1 MPRVIPPIGI
11 ESFRELR
18 EKNCYY
24 IDKTC
29 FIEDIME
36 DSFKVLL
43 FTRPRRFGKTLT
55 MSMLADFL
63 DIRMDSRQLFEG
75 LQVSKN
81 DSLCRKWMNQRPVLL
96 ATRLITDILFD
107 TISYFD
113 YREDYYHA
121 FLTGL
126 FTGAGYAVESNHEY
140 GLGKPDL
147 VVWDRKIVEL
157 S

>member
-1 MPRVIPPIGI
+1 MSRVIPPIGI

-75 LQVSKN
+75 LQVLKN
-81 DSLCRKWMNQRPVLL
+81 DSLCRKWMSQRPVLFVTLKNINGLDFTNAYGTFQTMISDLCVAHTYL
-96 ATRLITDILFD
+96 AE
-107 TISYFD
+107 S
-113 YREDYYHA
+113 HA
-121 FLTGL
+121 
-126 FTGAGYAVESNHEY
+126 VDEN
-140 GLGKPDL
+140 
-147 VVWDRKIVEL
+147 DRKVF
-157 S
+157 